1 MFTSIHLIKKE
12 FNMLRKF
19 FPAAIVLCMIA
30 LFTTGWKSPAPN
42 KPGSVFI
49 KIVGFPEGTVTATG
63 ALEFTGTNFMV
74 VRSSGK
80 SRAGAIHCT
89 NSVVTP
95 EGTFTILMDCQFT
108 TVTGQW
114 RITNGT
120 GAYANLKGNGSLVMY
135 VNEQGQDVEDLHGK
149 IF

>member
-1 MFTSIHLIKKE
+1 MSHQFSSIKKE

-19 FPAAIVLCMIA
+19 FPASIVLCMIA
-30 LFTTGWKSPAPN
+30 FFTTGWKSFSPH
-42 KPGSVFI
+42 KPGPVSI

-63 ALEFTGTNFMV
+63 ALEFTGTNYMV

-108 TVTGQW
+108 TSTGQW

-120 GAYANLKGNGSLVMY
+120 GAYTNLKGNGSLVMY
-135 VNEQGQDVEDLHGK
+135 FNEEGQDVEDLHGK

>member
-1 MFTSIHLIKKE
+1 
-12 FNMLRKF
+12 MLRKF

-30 LFTTGWKSPAPN
+30 FFTTGWRSFSPN

-49 KIVGFPEGTVTATG
+49 KIVGIPEGTVTATG

-74 VRSSGK
+74 VRPSGK
-80 SRAGAIHCT
+80 SHVSAIHCT

-95 EGTFTILMDCQFT
+95 EGTFTILMNCQFAT
-108 TVTGQW
+108 TTGQW

-120 GAYANLKGNGSLVMY
+120 GAYTNLKGNGALVMY
-135 VNEQGQDVEDLHGK
+135 SNEEGQPVEDLQGK